1 MQFDFAK
8 TVTLTTGGLLN
19 HEATWNEYLADSPG
33 WKQTAAVLTGPLLLA
48 NVVLGLIFSRLLGGF
63 VAYGQQQNFFMALI
77 VGLILAVAG
86 FLIAV
91 VVFNFLAGI
100 FGGKAD
106 FSRAFAAVS
115 LAAIPAWL
123 AGIVAGL
130 IPGVVGTLVALAGGL
145 VSLFF
150 MYKIMPLA
158 LDIPAAKRIIHF
170 IVSIVVILVINMA
183 LGAVLVRDTLRGQIG
198 APSSAATGSGM
209 LGEME
214 RQGRLMEQAGQDLYD
229 PPADGKLQEA
239 QVKTYVK
246 VMQKTR
252 AVHDQ
257 YAAEMQKVSDDIAAR
272 EKAGQQPKPADL
284 SKVFGGIGAVMSA
297 NNAEMEV
304 VKSAGGNWAEHQ
316 WIKQQLRTASI
327 QQGDGDAAI
336 EHNYRLYQEYAQ
348 DLQDEG

>member
-1 MQFDFAK
+1 
-8 TVTLTTGGLLN
+8 
-19 HEATWNEYLADSPG
+19 
-33 WKQTAAVLTGPLLLA
+33 LA
-48 NVVLGLIFSRLLGGF
+48 NVVVGLIFSRLMGGF

-77 VGLILAVAG
+77 VGLILAVVG

-91 VVFNFLAGI
+91 VVFNFLAGV

-106 FSRAFAAVS
+106 FPRAFAAVS

-130 IPGVVGTLVALAGGL
+130 IPGVGSLIALAGGL

-158 LDIPAAKRIIHF
+158 LGIPAAKRVIHF

-183 LGAVLVRDTLRGQIG
+183 LGAVLVRDALRDQIA
-198 APSSAATGSGM
+198 APSSTATGSGM

-214 RQGRLMEQAGQDLYD
+214 RQGRLMEEAGQDLYD

-239 QVKTYVK
+239 QVQAYVK
-246 VMQKTR
+246 VMQKAR
-252 AVHDQ
+252 AVQDR
-257 YAAEMQKVSDDIAAR
+257 YAAEMQKLSDDIAAK
-272 EKAGQQPKPADL
+272 EKAGQQPTPADL
-284 SKVFGGIGAVMSA
+284 SKMFGGMGAAMSA

-316 WIKQQLRTASI
+316 WVKQQLRTASI

-348 DLQDEG
+348 DLQD